1 MDQRDAQGH
10 DPAKARF
17 FAMQGVR
24 LIGIVLAVAGA
35 FIIANR
41 LPLPDILGYLF
52 IALGATNIFIMP
64 LILAKRWRSGQ

>member
-24 LIGIVLAVAGA
+24 LIGIVLAVFGA
-35 FIIANR
+35 FILANR
-41 LPLPDILGYLF
+41 VPLPEILGYLF
-52 IALGATNIFIMP
+52 IALGATSIFIMP
-64 LILAKRWRSGQ
+64 LILAKRWRSDQ